1 MTAAPRP
8 PGECD
13 PGGAADSESGLEPR
27 IYVTSAAPSQ
37 PLVRLGDLLAD
48 HFRLE
53 RAVAAARRFIG
64 QRIRKGQVAKRSDVV
79 AFLGR
84 RRERL
89 HEEQLGG
96 AADEAMRGYRAGRY
110 RGPA

>member
-8 PGECD
+8 PGVCD

-27 IYVTSAAPSQ
+27 LYVTSAAQSQ

-64 QRIRKGQVAKRSDVV
+64 QRIRKGQVAKRSDVTTMSV
-79 AFLGR
+79 SISNSCRSAPIFDL
-84 RRERL
+84 
-89 HEEQLGG
+89 
-96 AADEAMRGYRAGRY
+96 A
-110 RGPA
+110 